1 MRNKVQLYIGGKRAD
16 LDDGSFLLLN
26 YTAEDLSNPTIV
38 KNSFSRQITL
48 KGTPTNDEIFGH
60 IYRNDRI
67 TQYGGGSVGPDF
79 DPTRKTPF
87 TIYNEA
93 GEILESGYLKLDGI
107 ERTRRK
113 WSYKV
118 TLYGGLGSFLYGL
131 AYKTDGTKRT
141 LADLA
146 FGETLDFIIN
156 RTAVADAWAR
166 LDGDTSKAAKWD
178 IINFA
183 PAYNGKP
190 GKPFDANK
198 AIVHAATAGLPV
210 KDGDYGTA
218 NGLSL
223 VTLNSEV
230 TEQEAKDYRSYLQRP
245 VLKMKPLINAI
256 CDPANNG
263 GYTVNL
269 DAEFFDAANP
279 YWEDLWMTLP
289 KLTDLNI
296 DEAST
301 SGTVTTTGTIFNI
314 PGGGDISKTY
324 SINLRL
330 EIETVLANGLSPNTD
345 FVMHCEDDW
354 AAGMS
359 PDDSPGF
366 YLNYFEITLD
376 VKDSNDTVIK
386 TIVYRVSTMQA
397 PEYYDQMDEVF
408 DYLDTG
414 GFYKNGSIYRPTFFI
429 QENGVAKI
437 EVAITPK
444 AICWG
449 NLRANS
455 DPMQVFPV
463 GSYDYDDAEAVT
475 NFHLDYDDC
484 LLTYMAVAS
493 STVRTGAAI
502 TQTAL
507 LSGDHTPADYLLSY
521 CKTFGIQIVAHKD
534 EKVVDL
540 ILRKNFYG
548 ASVIDLSGRID
559 RGKAVSK
566 APFAF
571 DSRWYLFGNGAKGEF
586 AEYYANKYGRPF
598 GQYRVN
604 TGYEFDAGEK
614 NYSNIILADSVATNE
629 DYAKRAVELGHT
641 VISSCEHGT
650 MGNVRECYDLAKKYG
665 LKWRYVAEAY
675 FVKDRFAEDSDGR
688 KDRKN
693 CHIILAAKTAKGMG
707 DLNEVL
713 SEANISGYYFRP
725 RVDMELLMKL
735 DPKDVFVTS
744 ACIAGIWAYGYSSN
758 KETGEWSY
766 DFAEP
771 DRLVKQL
778 HAHFGDSFM
787 LEVQPH
793 NVDKQ
798 KIVNIHILN
807 LYRKEGIKIIA
818 GMDSHFIYPEEAELR
833 RMRLEANHIV
843 YEDEEGWS
851 LDYPSDEEA
860 VRRFEEQGVLSA
872 AQIKEAMD
880 NTNVFL
886 DFEDIE
892 FDKGRKLPTIYPN
905 LTQEERNQKYRDLVY
920 AKWDEYK
927 QGIPPERW
935 PEYEAGIEYEVNTIT
950 STNTSDYFLL
960 DYEWIQKAK
969 SMGGQLTRT
978 GRGSASGHR

>member
-16 LDDGSFLLLN
+16 LDDGSFILFT
-26 YTAEDLSNPTIV
+26 YTAEELTNPTIV
-38 KNSFSRQITL
+38 RNSFSRQITL

-60 IYRNDRI
+60 IYRNDRL
-67 TQYGGGSVGPDF
+67 TEYGGGTTGPDF

-93 GEILESGYLKLDGI
+93 GEILESGYLKLGGI

-146 FGETLDFIIN
+146 FGETLDFTIN

-330 EIETVLANGLSPNTD
+330 EIETVLANGLSPYTD

-386 TIVYRVSTMQA
+386 TIVYRISTMQA

-484 LLTYMAVAS
+484 LLTYMAAAS

-502 TQTAL
+502 TQAAL

-521 CKTFGIQIVAHKD
+521 CKMFGIQIVAHKD
-534 EKVVDL
+534 DKVVDL

-548 ASVIDLSGRID
+548 ASVVDLSGRID

-566 APFAF
+566 VPFAF

-614 NYSNIILADSVATNE
+614 NLTDGIIFQNGCEVMETSKYFCDLSLDGTSVPAVFLGGGKFTLYKSGESKDYDINLPVTAIRVWSNPTYPMHDDFAKLQFHGADNANVDLRDVLVFFGGMQTPASNHVTLSDDTREMLSLNGNNPCWMPGWCDYDATW
-629 DYAKRAVELGHT
+629 KL
-641 VISSCEHGT
+641 SKMPLFS
-650 MGNVRECYDLAKKYG
+650 
-665 LKWRYVAEAY
+665 RYVRSGATITKSLDWGDPAELQIPGASFGASAPVFIAY
-675 FVKDRFAEDSDGR
+675 WQKYIGDRYDDDSAVVTAYVDLRGMQVGNNLLRQFYAFDGAVWSLNRITDYSLTTFGPTKCEFVK
-688 KDRKN
+688 
-693 CHIILAAKTAKGMG
+693 
-707 DLNEVL
+707 
-713 SEANISGYYFRP
+713 
-725 RVDMELLMKL
+725 
-735 DPKDVFVTS
+735 
-744 ACIAGIWAYGYSSN
+744 
-758 KETGEWSY
+758 
-766 DFAEP
+766 
-771 DRLVKQL
+771 
-778 HAHFGDSFM
+778 
-787 LEVQPH
+787 VQ
-793 NVDKQ
+793 D
-798 KIVNIHILN
+798 I
-807 LYRKEGIKIIA
+807 
-818 GMDSHFIYPEEAELR
+818 
-833 RMRLEANHIV
+833 
-843 YEDEEGWS
+843 
-851 LDYPSDEEA
+851 
-860 VRRFEEQGVLSA
+860 
-872 AQIKEAMD
+872 
-880 NTNVFL
+880 TNYTTL
-886 DFEDIE
+886 
-892 FDKGRKLPTIYPN
+892 
-905 LTQEERNQKYRDLVY
+905 
-920 AKWDEYK
+920 
-927 QGIPPERW
+927 
-935 PEYEAGIEYEVNTIT
+935 
-950 STNTSDYFLL
+950 
-960 DYEWIQKAK
+960 
-969 SMGGQLTRT
+969 
-978 GRGSASGHR
+978 

>member
-614 NYSNIILADSVATNE
+614 SLTDGIIFQNGCEVMETSKYFCDLSLDGASVPAVFLGGGKFTLYKSGESKDYDINLPVTAIRVWSNPTYPMHD
-629 DYAKRAVELGHT
+629 
-641 VISSCEHGT
+641 
-650 MGNVRECYDLAKKYG
+650 
-665 LKWRYVAEAY
+665 
-675 FVKDRFAEDSDGR
+675 
-688 KDRKN
+688 
-693 CHIILAAKTAKGMG
+693 
-707 DLNEVL
+707 
-713 SEANISGYYFRP
+713 
-725 RVDMELLMKL
+725 
-735 DPKDVFVTS
+735 
-744 ACIAGIWAYGYSSN
+744 
-758 KETGEWSY
+758 
-766 DFAEP
+766 DFAKLQFHGA
-771 DRLVKQL
+771 DN
-778 HAHFGDSFM
+778 A
-787 LEVQPH
+787 
-793 NVDKQ
+793 NVDLRD
-798 KIVNIHILN
+798 VLVFF
-807 LYRKEGIKIIA
+807 G
-818 GMDSHFIYPEEAELR
+818 GMQTP
-833 RMRLEANHIV
+833 
-843 YEDEEGWS
+843 
-851 LDYPSDEEA
+851 
-860 VRRFEEQGVLSA
+860 
-872 AQIKEAMD
+872 
-880 NTNVFL
+880 
-886 DFEDIE
+886 
-892 FDKGRKLPTIYPN
+892 
-905 LTQEERNQKYRDLVY
+905 
-920 AKWDEYK
+920 
-927 QGIPPERW
+927 
-935 PEYEAGIEYEVNTIT
+935 
-950 STNTSDYFLL
+950 
-960 DYEWIQKAK
+960 
-969 SMGGQLTRT
+969 
-978 GRGSASGHR
+978 ASGHVTLSDDTREMLSLNGNNPCWMPGWCDYDAAWKLSKMPLFSRYVRSGATITKSLDWGDPAELQIPGASFGASAPVFPAYWEKYITDRYDDDSAVVTAYVDLRGMQVGENLLRQFYAFDGAVWALNRIIDHSLTTFGPTKCEFIKVQDITNYTTL